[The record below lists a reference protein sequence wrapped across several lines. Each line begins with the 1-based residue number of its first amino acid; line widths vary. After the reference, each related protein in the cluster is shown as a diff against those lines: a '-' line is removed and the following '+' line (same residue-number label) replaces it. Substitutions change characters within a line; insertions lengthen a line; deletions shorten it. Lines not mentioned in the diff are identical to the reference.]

1 MAARRGLALF
11 SGLLLLVSGS
21 GFADFSGYVAVEAVT
36 FPDEAQFE
44 GQFDNDVS
52 LSARPKWSGESND
65 GDDLFSAELF
75 LRGGSEDSG
84 RNHVDIRELLWLNL
98 DGDNEWRVGVNT
110 MFWGVTESNHLTDV
124 VNQIDT
130 VEGIDLEEKLGQPM
144 IHLKRYQDWGVLDFL
159 VMPWFREQTYHAE
172 AGRLRRPLVVDGDQ
186 TEYESADGQAHVD
199 YAVRY
204 SNTFGDLDLGVALFD
219 GTNRDPLFSIG
230 SDDNGDPVFIPLYVQ
245 MTQLG
250 VDAQLLYDDWIW
262 RLEYIHRDTS
272 PSAYNALV
280 GGFEYTFFGILDSS
294 ADIGAIVEYNY
305 NDASR
310 QQRGVFDRDLFVG
323 ARFALN
329 DAESTEFLAGI
340 LYDTEKGSQNFRVEA
355 SRRVGVSWKASLELV
370 FFNNVAADDP
380 MSALANDSY
389 LLVDMAYFF

>member
-1 MAARRGLALF
+1 MP
-11 SGLLLLVSGS
+11 GLLLLVSSS

-52 LSARPKWSGESND
+52 LSARPKWTGEWND

-84 RNHVDIRELLWLNL
+84 RNHVDIRELLWLKL

-110 MFWGVTESNHLTDV
+110 MFWGVTESNHLVDV
-124 VNQIDT
+124 INQIDT

-144 IHLKRYQDWGVLDFL
+144 IHFKRYQDWGVLDFL
-159 VMPWFREQTYHAE
+159 IMPWFREQTYHAE

-186 TEYESADGQAHVD
+186 TEYESADGQEHVD

-230 SDDNGDPVFIPLYVQ
+230 SDDNGEPVFIPFYVQ

-262 RLEYIHRDTS
+262 RLEFIHRDTS

-355 SRRVGVSWKASLELV
+355 SRRVGESWKASLELAV
-370 FFNNVAADDP
+370 FNNVAADDP